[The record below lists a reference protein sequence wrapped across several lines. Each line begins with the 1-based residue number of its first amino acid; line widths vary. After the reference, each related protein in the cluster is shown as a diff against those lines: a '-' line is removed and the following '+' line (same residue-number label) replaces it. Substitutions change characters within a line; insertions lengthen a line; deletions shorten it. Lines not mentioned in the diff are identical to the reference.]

1 MRRALPG
8 LGARI
13 VLALLLLVG
22 GWGAAAAQSPAGRL
36 IQAARAQLEAPN
48 PDSAATLLERA
59 LLPGTGATTAE
70 QTRAFVLYG
79 IAQLMRGTTGR
90 PMFRQA
96 LQRDPALRIDS
107 LYFFGDEI
115 EREFTAERAALA
127 PPVSQAPR
135 AALSVT
141 VDLPLDTDLS
151 AGDGRLRISGGSSYP
166 ARVVAV
172 VTPADA
178 PTVVLW
184 TDTQR
189 VNVTTL
195 AWNLRRADG
204 TLIEPGRYALRLHA
218 VDSLGQISQP
228 LERVLQ
234 ITRVTVDTQAAPAV
248 PTFAAESLRLRG
260 SPTSLLLGVALGAAA
275 VGLPAMGSS
284 DLNSSSGLGSDGSR
298 YAVAGVVAVAG
309 VAGFLVGHR
318 VRPIPANIV
327 QNRQARARYEQDR
340 ARIAQL
346 NARARENA
354 PVHVHVEGPGR

>member
-1 MRRALPG
+1 VATQVASFLLG
-8 LGARI
+8 FLLAAGARQ
-13 VLALLLLVG
+13 
-22 GWGAAAAQSPAGRL
+22 AAAQSPAGRL

-59 LLPGTGATTAE
+59 LEPGTGATTAE

-79 IAQLMRGTTGR
+79 IAQLMRGASGR

-115 EREFTAERAALA
+115 EREFGAERAALA
-127 PPVSQAPR
+127 PPVSAAPR
-135 AALSVT
+135 TVLVAT
-141 VDLPLDTDLS
+141 VDLPADTNLPAS
-151 AGDGRLRISGGSSYP
+151 GGRLRISGGSSY
-166 ARVVAV
+166 AAKVVAV

-189 VNVTTL
+189 VNGAGL

-218 VDSLGQISQP
+218 LDSIGQVSQP
-228 LERVLQ
+228 TERILQ
-234 ITRVTVDTQAAPAV
+234 VTRLPVDTQAAPAP

-260 SPTSLLLGVALGAAA
+260 TPTSLLLGVALGAAA
-275 VGLPAMGSS
+275 VALPSAMGNP
-284 DLNSSSGLGSDGSR
+284 DLNSDLKADGTS
-298 YAVAGVVAVAG
+298 YAVAGAVSLAG
-309 VAGFLVGHR
+309 IVGFLAGHR
-318 VRPIPANIV
+318 VRSLPENI
-327 QNRQARARYEQDR
+327 QRNREALGRYEQDR
-340 ARIAQL
+340 ARIALL

-354 PVHVHVEGPGR
+354 PVHVHAEGPAR